1 VGEIGG
7 NDYNFAA
14 FEGKSMEEL
23 YDLVPEVVQTIVYVV
38 KVSSPFLKFEM
49 IYSP

>member
-14 FEGKSMEEL
+14 FGGKSMEEL
-23 YDLVPEVVQTIVYVV
+23 YNLVPEVVQTIMYVV
-38 KVSSPFLKFEM
+38 KVSSPFLKFG
-49 IYSP
+49 